1 MALFFFA
8 IPALDP
14 QAAQDEFNRFC
25 ATQRVVAVDRQF
37 VADGRNS
44 YWSLCVTVADAS
56 GPLPDALKAP
66 ERRTGTRAQGSASSS
81 RVDYK
86 AILSEQDFALYAD
99 LRTWRKS
106 MAEAEGV
113 PVYTVCTN
121 EQLAEI
127 VRRRADTL
135 AALGEIDG
143 IGPARLER
151 YGASVLAQL
160 QTKPPTS
167 STE

>member
-1 MALFFFA
+1 MFFFA
-8 IPALDP
+8 IPALNP
-14 QAAQDEFNRFC
+14 QVAQDEFNRFC
-25 ATQRVVAVDRQF
+25 ATQRVVTVDRQF

-44 YWSLCVTVADAS
+44 YWSLCVTVASAA
-56 GPLPDALKAP
+56 GALPDALKAP
-66 ERRTGTRAQGSASSS
+66 ERRTGTRTETNTSPS

-86 AILSEQDFALYAD
+86 TILNEQEFALYAD

-113 PVYTVCTN
+113 PVYTVFTN

-127 VRRRADTL
+127 VRRRTDTL

-151 YGASVLAQL
+151 YGASVLVQL

-167 STE
+167 SAE